1 MKWKFENID
10 VIFTCNEDDF
20 ERTSNYSRNK
30 LKTDDKIIII
40 IDNPIVHVDG
50 SDSTD
55 ISTSKHSRNKINTND
70 RIIIID
76 GANIDGNDSTDTE
89 SDICESS
96 EDIVDTDKHKPRRKA
111 TKVSDMPAVL
121 DDNDSIDN

>member
-10 VIFTCNEDDF
+10 IVFSCNEDDF

-30 LKTDDKIIII
+30 LKTDD
-40 IDNPIVHVDG
+40 
-50 SDSTD
+50 
-55 ISTSKHSRNKINTND
+55 

-76 GANIDGNDSTDTE
+76 GANIDGNDSTNPE

-96 EDIVDTDKHKPRRKA
+96 EDTINTNEPKPRRKA
-111 TKVSDMPAVL
+111 SKVSDMPTIL
-121 DDNDSIDN
+121 DNDDNIDN

>member
-10 VIFTCNEDDF
+10 VIFSCHENDF

-30 LKTDDKIIII
+30 L
-40 IDNPIVHVDG
+40 
-50 SDSTD
+50 
-55 ISTSKHSRNKINTND
+55 NTND
-70 RIIIID
+70 KIIIID
-76 GANIDGNDSTDTE
+76 GANIDGNDSINIE
-89 SDICESS
+89 SDILESS

-111 TKVSDMPAVL
+111 SKVSDMPTIL

>member
-10 VIFTCNEDDF
+10 IVFSCNEDDF

-30 LKTDDKIIII
+30 LKTDDKIIF
-40 IDNPIVHVDG
+40 
-50 SDSTD
+50 
-55 ISTSKHSRNKINTND
+55 
-70 RIIIID
+70 ID
-76 GANIDGNDSTDTE
+76 GAIVDGNDSTDIE

>member
-10 VIFTCNEDDF
+10 VIFSCHEDDF

-30 LKTDDKIIII
+30 LNTD
-40 IDNPIVHVDG
+40 
-50 SDSTD
+50 
-55 ISTSKHSRNKINTND
+55 D

-76 GANIDGNDSTDTE
+76 GANIDGNDSTHIE

-96 EDIVDTDKHKPRRKA
+96 EDIVNTDKHKPRRKA
-111 TKVSDMPAVL
+111 VKVSDMPAVL
-121 DDNDSIDN
+121 DNDDSIIE

>member
-10 VIFTCNEDDF
+10 VIFSCNEDDF

-30 LKTDDKIIII
+30 LKTDD
-40 IDNPIVHVDG
+40 
-50 SDSTD
+50 
-55 ISTSKHSRNKINTND
+55 

-76 GANIDGNDSTDTE
+76 GANIDGNDSTHIE

-96 EDIVDTDKHKPRRKA
+96 EDIVNTNEPKPRRKA
-111 TKVSDMPAVL
+111 TKVSDMPTVL
-121 DDNDSIDN
+121 DDNDNIDN

>member
-10 VIFTCNEDDF
+10 VIFSCSEDDF

-30 LKTDDKIIII
+30 LKTDDKIIF
-40 IDNPIVHVDG
+40 
-50 SDSTD
+50 
-55 ISTSKHSRNKINTND
+55 
-70 RIIIID
+70 ID
-76 GANIDGNDSTDTE
+76 GAHIDGNDSINPE

-96 EDIVDTDKHKPRRKA
+96 EDIVNTDKQKSRRK
-111 TKVSDMPAVL
+111 TSKVSDVPAVL

>member
-10 VIFTCNEDDF
+10 VIFSCHEDDF

-30 LKTDDKIIII
+30 LKTDD
-40 IDNPIVHVDG
+40 
-50 SDSTD
+50 
-55 ISTSKHSRNKINTND
+55 

-76 GANIDGNDSTDTE
+76 GANIDGNDSTNIE

-96 EDIVDTDKHKPRRKA
+96 EDIVNTDKQKSRRKA
-111 TKVSDMPAVL
+111 TKVSDVPTIL
-121 DDNDSIDN
+121 DNDDSTID

>member
-10 VIFTCNEDDF
+10 IVFSCNEDDF

-40 IDNPIVHVDG
+40 DNPIVHIDG
-50 SDSTD
+50 NNSNN
-55 ISTSKHSRNKINTND
+55 ISTSEHSRNKIKTDD

-76 GANIDGNDSTDTE
+76 GANIDGNDSTHTE

-96 EDIVDTDKHKPRRKA
+96 EDIVNSDKQKPRRKA
-111 TKVSDMPAVL
+111 AKVSDMPSVL
-121 DDNDSIDN
+121 DDNDSIIE

>member
-10 VIFTCNEDDF
+10 VIFTCHEDDF

-30 LKTDDKIIII
+30 LNTNDKIII

-50 SDSTD
+50 NNSTD
-55 ISTSKHSRNKINTND
+55 ISTSKHSRNKINTDD

-89 SDICESS
+89 SNILESS
-96 EDIVDTDKHKPRRKA
+96 EDIVDTNEHKPRRKA
-111 TKVSDMPAVL
+111 AKVSDMPAVL

>member
-10 VIFTCNEDDF
+10 VIFSCHENDF

-30 LKTDDKIIII
+30 LKTDD
-40 IDNPIVHVDG
+40 
-50 SDSTD
+50 
-55 ISTSKHSRNKINTND
+55 

-76 GANIDGNDSTDTE
+76 GPNIDGNDSTDTE
-89 SDICESS
+89 SDILESS

-111 TKVSDMPAVL
+111 TKVSDMPAIL
-121 DDNDSIDN
+121 DNDDSTIE

>member
-10 VIFTCNEDDF
+10 VIFSCHEDDF

-30 LKTDDKIIII
+30 LKTDD
-40 IDNPIVHVDG
+40 
-50 SDSTD
+50 
-55 ISTSKHSRNKINTND
+55 

-76 GANIDGNDSTDTE
+76 GANIDGNDSTNIE

-96 EDIVDTDKHKPRRKA
+96 EDIVNTDKQKSRRKA
-111 TKVSDMPAVL
+111 TKVSDVPSVL
-121 DDNDSIDN
+121 DNDDSTID

>member
-10 VIFTCNEDDF
+10 VIFSCHEDDF

-30 LKTDDKIIII
+30 LNTNDKIII

-50 SDSTD
+50 NNSTD
-55 ISTSKHSRNKINTND
+55 ISTSKHSRNKINTDD

-76 GANIDGNDSTDTE
+76 GANIDGNDSINPE
-89 SDICESS
+89 SDILESS
-96 EDIVDTDKHKPRRKA
+96 ENTIDTNEPKPRRKA
-111 TKVSDMPAVL
+111 TKVSDVPSVL
-121 DDNDSIDN
+121 DNDDSTID

>member
-10 VIFTCNEDDF
+10 IVFSCNEDDF

-30 LKTDDKIIII
+30 L
-40 IDNPIVHVDG
+40 
-50 SDSTD
+50 
-55 ISTSKHSRNKINTND
+55 NTND

-76 GANIDGNDSTDTE
+76 GANIDGNDSTDIE

-96 EDIVDTDKHKPRRKA
+96 EDIIDTNEPKPRRKA
-111 TKVSDMPAVL
+111 TKVSDMPTIL
-121 DDNDSIDN
+121 DNNNSTDN

>member
-10 VIFTCNEDDF
+10 VIFTCHEDDF

-30 LKTDDKIIII
+30 LKTDD
-40 IDNPIVHVDG
+40 
-50 SDSTD
+50 
-55 ISTSKHSRNKINTND
+55 

-76 GANIDGNDSTDTE
+76 GANVDGNDSINPE
-89 SDICESS
+89 SDILESS

-111 TKVSDMPAVL
+111 VKVSDMPTIL
-121 DDNDSIDN
+121 DNDDSTID

>member
-10 VIFTCNEDDF
+10 IVFSCNEDDF

-30 LKTDDKIIII
+30 L
-40 IDNPIVHVDG
+40 
-50 SDSTD
+50 
-55 ISTSKHSRNKINTND
+55 NTND
-70 RIIIID
+70 KIIIID
-76 GANIDGNDSTDTE
+76 GANIDGNDSTHIE

-96 EDIVDTDKHKPRRKA
+96 EDIVNTDKHKPRRKA
-111 TKVSDMPAVL
+111 TKVSDVSTIL